1 MTLRLR
7 TSLSLM
13 GLLTGLLSACASA
26 PVQFYTIAP
35 PIDGSR
41 LAQADAP
48 VVYVPRIA
56 MPDYLDTQDILLRD
70 GSRLLRSSNGRWASR
85 LSQSATDLIVAR
97 LAQDWP
103 QRMVTAYSP
112 QQTPD
117 TRLAITIERM
127 DITQQGQA
135 MLVASWT
142 DLPGIESR
150 AIRNGRAS
158 LSVTGSV
165 ADDAAKAALLQKLF
179 TRLADSIARSLPMNE
194 ARLTTKPS

>member
-1 MTLRLR
+1 MTLRPC
-7 TSLSLM
+7 LSLPLV
-13 GLLTGLLSACASA
+13 GLLTGLLSACSSA

-35 PIDGSR
+35 PIEGSS
-41 LAQADAP
+41 LARADAP
-48 VVYVPRIA
+48 VIYVPRIA

-85 LSQSATDLIVAR
+85 LSQSATDLIVTR
-97 LAQDWP
+97 LARDWP

-112 QQTPD
+112 QQTPAS
-117 TRLAITIERM
+117 RLTITIERM
-127 DITQQGQA
+127 DITLQGQA

-142 DLPGIESR
+142 DLPGAETR

-165 ADDAAKAALLQKLF
+165 TDDAAKAALLQKLF
-179 TRLADSIARSLPMNE
+179 SQLADRIAASLPMN
-194 ARLTTKPS
+194 